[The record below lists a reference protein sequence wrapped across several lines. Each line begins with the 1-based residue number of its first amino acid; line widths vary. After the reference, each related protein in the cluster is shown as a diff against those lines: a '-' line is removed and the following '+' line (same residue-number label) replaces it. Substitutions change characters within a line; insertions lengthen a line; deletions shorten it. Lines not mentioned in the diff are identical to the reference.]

1 MDKKLKTLRAELA
14 HLNATLAGLSEPGN
28 TFAPLEGKEV
38 EWVKCIAL
46 VESKSAEINVYLG
59 E

>member
-1 MDKKLKTLRAELA
+1 MDKKLKKLRAELA
-14 HLNATLAGLSEPGN
+14 HLNSSLAALSEPGN

-38 EWVKCIAL
+38 EWVKCLSLI
-46 VESKSAEINVYLG
+46 EGKGAEIDVYLG